1 MDEILKKANVNILK
15 GRLKTGLLLTTQA
28 LKIFPNHP
36 EALLL
41 RSTIYKSLGLLK
53 ESISDLSLAKEMHN
67 FSDSNLN
74 NFIKEYLSTIYS
86 ELANE
91 KLMENNFVTAMHY
104 ANEAIKNDENDI
116 KGHIIK
122 GNIYFMQKDII
133 NAKEEYLKCLKIDE
147 NNLEVRIRLAN
158 IFYKLGIL
166 SYNSKDYE
174 DCLGLLTNAINYYNN
189 NDSLYVLRARTYL
202 KLNKIKEAFLDAS
215 VAFEINPNN
224 QDAIE
229 IKKYLNQY

>member
-15 GRLKTGLLLTTQA
+15 GRLKTGLLLTSQA

-41 RSTIYKSLGLLK
+41 RSTIYKNLGQLK
-53 ESISDLSLAKEMHN
+53 ESISDLSLAKQMEN
-67 FSDSNLN
+67 LSDSNLN
-74 NFIKEYLSTIYS
+74 NFIKEYLGAIYS
-86 ELANE
+86 ELADE
-91 KLMENNFVTAMHY
+91 KLKENNFAIAMHY

-116 KGHIIK
+116 RGHIIK
-122 GNIYFMQKDII
+122 GNIFFIQKDII
-133 NAKEEYLKCLKIDE
+133 NAKEEYLKCIKIDK
-147 NNLEVRIRLAN
+147 NNLEVKIRLAN

-174 DCLGLLTNAINYYNN
+174 ECLLLLTSAINYYNN

-215 VAFEINPNN
+215 IAYEINPNN

-229 IKKYLNQY
+229 IKKFLNQY

>member
-1 MDEILKKANVNILK
+1 
-15 GRLKTGLLLTTQA
+15 
-28 LKIFPNHP
+28 
-36 EALLL
+36 
-41 RSTIYKSLGLLK
+41 
-53 ESISDLSLAKEMHN
+53 
-67 FSDSNLN
+67 
-74 NFIKEYLSTIYS
+74 
-86 ELANE
+86 
-91 KLMENNFVTAMHY
+91 
-104 ANEAIKNDENDI
+104 
-116 KGHIIK
+116 
-122 GNIYFMQKDII
+122 MQKDII

-215 VAFEINPNN
+215 IAFEINPNN

-229 IKKYLNQY
+229 IKKFLNQY